1 MNLIKHLEK
10 IGFTRLEA
18 QIYLALQGEPPM
30 SAYQLAKKVEMSRPA
45 IYNALEH
52 MLEKGMVEV
61 VPNETLLYTAQEPA
75 VLLEKMQT
83 EMQAGLSAAKKEL
96 EQYRQSKYQET
107 TTNFKG
113 FQTAIA
119 RAKEILRNAEQEV
132 YINADFDLSCFKEEL
147 EMLQKKGIKTVI
159 FSFYDIAVM
168 PCKAEAESQKIET
181 CLKGIESC
189 SNGIDAY
196 SQGIETYSHGRS
208 IKDHAPSR
216 FMLAADSEIALIAD
230 GSAAFES
237 WKGTVSNNRL
247 FVEII
252 TEHIHNDIYLLKLKN
267 KYGKEIYDDFLYL
280 NTSFEQKRREEK

>member
-18 QIYLALQGEPPM
+18 QIYLALQGESPM

-113 FQTAIA
+113 FQTAIS

-147 EMLQKKGIKTVI
+147 ETLQKKGIKTVI

-168 PCKAEAESQKIET
+168 PCKAEDNAKKI
-181 CLKGIESC
+181 GI
-189 SNGIDAY
+189 
-196 SQGIETYSHGRS
+196 YSHGRS
-208 IKDHAPSR
+208 IKDHTPSR
-216 FMLAADSEIALIAD
+216 FMLAADCEIALIAD